1 MLKRRLIRSGL
12 FGNLLLLILFVAHS
26 AGIQP
31 ASGSKPVISDTTIHW
46 LRFDPVLLQLSTK
59 SEMDL
64 LNAPVIPLN
73 KQAAKF
79 VDDYIAKNSS
89 LLQGIKEKNPRYFQI
104 MDEVLAK
111 YKLPLQL
118 KYLAIIESE
127 LNIRAVSRVGAA
139 GPWQLMPETARIL
152 SLKVTKKYDER
163 THFYKST
170 VAAAKYLRDLYVLFD
185 DWTLAIAAYNAGPAP
200 VYKAIKRSGSR
211 NFWKLQHHLPAETR
225 GHVKKF
231 IGTHYFFE
239 GHGSIATITKDERLA
254 YTKAMLVYVEKQNAL
269 MKEKQQTES
278 SEKNNED
285 ACNLTGAA
293 MACRI
298 GEIQIN
304 E

>member
-12 FGNLLLLILFVAHS
+12 FGNLLLLILAVAHS

-31 ASGSKPVISDTTIHW
+31 ASSSKPVISDTTIHW

-89 LLQGIKEKNPRYFQI
+89 LLQSIKEKNPRYFQI
-104 MDEVLAK
+104 MDEVLTK
-111 YKLPLQL
+111 YKLPQQL

-185 DWTLAIAAYNAGPAP
+185 DWTLVIAAYNSGPAP

-239 GHGSIATITKDERLA
+239 GHGSIATITKDERLG
-254 YTKAMLVYVEKQNAL
+254 YTKAMFAYVEKQNAL
-269 MKEKQQTES
+269 LKEKKQTES
-278 SEKNNED
+278 SEKNSED
-285 ACNLTGAA
+285 ACNQTGAA
-293 MACRI
+293 IACRI